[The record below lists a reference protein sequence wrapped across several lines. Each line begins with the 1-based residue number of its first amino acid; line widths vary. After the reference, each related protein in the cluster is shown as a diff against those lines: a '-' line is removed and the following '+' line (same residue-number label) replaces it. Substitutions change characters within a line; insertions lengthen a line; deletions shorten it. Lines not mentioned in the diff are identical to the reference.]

1 MTALNVEFF
10 HDVICSFCYPMSY
23 RMRKIT
29 AEIPDI
35 NIIHRSF
42 ALAPTPEDLER
53 MFGSHENAKKEI
65 MSHWEHAN
73 ANDTLH
79 RFNIQGMKEKHFL
92 FPTSIKPLRAAKA
105 AFLVGGESQ
114 YWDVF
119 DALQKALFTDNL
131 DINDETVI
139 KETVEKTGIDY
150 DMWYSFYES
159 DTSLHEVENDFSVAR
174 SYGIQ
179 SVPSLVIDGKYLI
192 SGALDEEYLID
203 VLKKQL
209 VNKTQEGLLQPLNG
223 EDASCTIVDDTWK
236 CD

>member
-1 MTALNVEFF
+1 MTSLNVEFF

-29 AEIPDI
+29 AEIPEI

-42 ALAPTPEDLER
+42 ALAPTPKDLER

-92 FPTSIKPLRAAKA
+92 FPTSMKPLRAAKA

-150 DMWYSFYES
+150 DMWCSFYES
-159 DTSLHEVENDFSVAR
+159 DISLLEVENDFKVAK

-192 SGALDEEYLID
+192 NGALDEDYLIKI
-203 VLKKQL
+203 LK
-209 VNKTQEGLLQPLNG
+209 NKLEEKSRVSTLETLNVDG
-223 EDASCTIVDDTWK
+223 EACVFENDTWR

>member
-1 MTALNVEFF
+1 MTSLNVEFF

-29 AEIPDI
+29 AEIPEI

-42 ALAPTPEDLER
+42 ALAPTPKDLER

-79 RFNIQGMKEKHFL
+79 RFNIQGMKEEHFL
-92 FPTSIKPLRAAKA
+92 FPTSMKPLRAAKA

-119 DALQKALFTDNL
+119 DTLQKALFTDNL

-150 DMWYSFYES
+150 DMWCSFYES
-159 DTSLHEVENDFSVAR
+159 DTSLLEVENDFKVAK

-192 SGALDEEYLID
+192 NGALDEDYLIKI
-203 VLKKQL
+203 LK
-209 VNKTQEGLLQPLNG
+209 NKLEEKSRVSTLETLNVDG
-223 EDASCTIVDDTWK
+223 EACVFENDTWR

>member
-1 MTALNVEFF
+1 MTSLNVEFF

-29 AEIPDI
+29 AQIPEI

-42 ALAPTPEDLER
+42 ALAPTPKDLER

-105 AFLVGGESQ
+105 AFLAGGESQ

-150 DMWYSFYES
+150 DTWCSFYES
-159 DTSLHEVENDFSVAR
+159 DTSLLEVENDFRVAR

-192 SGALDEEYLID
+192 NGALDEDYLIKI
-203 VLKKQL
+203 LK
-209 VNKTQEGLLQPLNG
+209 NKLEEKNKVSTLETLNVDG
-223 EDASCTIVDDTWK
+223 EACVFENDTWK